1 MRSTYFLIL
10 QVLRYIASP
19 LVGVATFFLLMD
31 TLTGY
36 LPVDFVSVIVLATCY
51 LAAAAGGLATAAVAP
66 RSKFILATAT
76 GALFPAAYY
85 LSVLLLNWPKDA
97 DPLSLD
103 VMWSLGLIPCFSIG
117 GGLGY
122 RLTGSKGQS

>member
-1 MRSTYFLIL
+1 MFLQIL
-10 QVLRYIASP
+10 RFIASP

-36 LPVDFVSVIVLATCY
+36 LPVDFVSVPVLAMCY
-51 LAAAAGGLATAAVAP
+51 LAAAAGGLATAVVAP
-66 RSKFILATAT
+66 RLKVVLATAT
-76 GALFPAAYY
+76 GALFPTAYY
-85 LSVLLLNWPKDA
+85 LSVLLANWPRDA

-122 RLTGSKGQS
+122 RLTSPKG

>member
-1 MRSTYFLIL
+1 MRSTHLLFL

-36 LPVDFVSVIVLATCY
+36 LPVDFVSVTVLATCY
-51 LAAAAGGLATAAVAP
+51 LAAVAGGLATAVVAP
-66 RSKFILATAT
+66 RLKPGLATAT
-76 GALFPAAYY
+76 GALFPTAYY
-85 LSVLLLNWPKDA
+85 LSVLLLDWPKDA

-117 GGLGY
+117 GGLGD
-122 RLTGSKGQS
+122 RLTGSKRQS

>member
-1 MRSTYFLIL
+1 MRKSYFLVL

-36 LPVDFVSVIVLATCY
+36 LPVDFVSVTVLATCY
-51 LAAAAGGLATAAVAP
+51 LAAAAGGFATAAVAP
-66 RSKFILATAT
+66 RLKLGLATAT
-76 GALFPAAYY
+76 GALFPTAYY
-85 LSVLLLNWPKDA
+85 LSVLLLDWPGGA

-122 RLTGSKGQS
+122 WLTGSKK

>member
-1 MRSTYFLIL
+1 MFLRT
-10 QVLRYIASP
+10 LRFIASP

-36 LPVDFVSVIVLATCY
+36 LPVGFVSVAVLATCY

-66 RSKFILATAT
+66 RLKVVLATAT

-85 LSVLLLNWPKDA
+85 LSVLLANWPKDA
-97 DPLSLD
+97 DPLSLN

-117 GGLGY
+117 GSLGY
-122 RLTGSKGQS
+122 RLTGSKG